1 MVGGVLS
8 QSDVNFDRVYR
19 EEAGRIT
26 AGLVRVLGDFGLAE
40 DAVQDAL
47 LAAVE
52 HWPIDGVPTNPGAW
66 LFTVA
71 RRKALDE
78 LRKQARHQE
87 KLMLLDW
94 PEAREPDDRLPLIF
108 TCCHPAIAR
117 EGQLALTLRA
127 VCGLTTAEI
136 ARAFLT
142 SEATI
147 AKRILRAKQKI
158 VQARIPFRTPTGDD
172 LQARLQEVLS
182 VLYLMFNEGYL
193 SSGGERA
200 ARLDLAEDAAW
211 LAGLLVGW
219 LPGQPEPKGLLALMQ
234 LHLARAQSRFDS
246 AGDIVVLKDQDR
258 TLWDRGSIMRA
269 RSLLDTAAE
278 AGQPGPYQLQ
288 AAIVACHA
296 EASSYETTDWARV
309 VALYDQLLELA
320 PSPVIRLNRAVA
332 LRELSGPASALAEI
346 DALADSLN
354 GYHLFH
360 AARAAILRA
369 TGQHELAKSE
379 ERQALALT
387 ENVAERALMERRLSE
402 N

>member
-1 MVGGVLS
+1 MV
-8 QSDVNFDRVYR
+8 R

-26 AGLVRVLGDFGLAE
+26 ASLVRLLGDFGLAE

-71 RRKALDE
+71 RRKALDQ

-87 KLMLLDW
+87 KLMLLEW
-94 PEAREPDDRLPLIF
+94 PEAREPDDRLRLIF

-127 VCGLTTAEI
+127 VCGLTTSEI

-158 VQARIPFRTPTGDD
+158 VQAHIPFQTPTGDD
-172 LQARLQEVLS
+172 LEARLQEVLS

-200 ARLDLAEDAAW
+200 ARPDLAEDAAW
-211 LAGLLVGW
+211 LANLLVGW
-219 LPGQPEPKGLLALMQ
+219 LPDRPEPKGLLALMR
-234 LHLARAQSRFDS
+234 LHLARARSRFHS
-246 AGDIVVLKDQDR
+246 AGEIVLLKVQDR
-258 TLWDRGSIMRA
+258 SVWDRKLIA
-269 RSLLDTAAE
+269 EAHSLLDAAAQ

-288 AAIVACHA
+288 AAIVACHT
-296 EASSYETTDWARV
+296 EASSYQTTDWARV
-309 VALYDQLLELA
+309 VALYDELLKLA
-320 PSPVIRLNRAVA
+320 PSPVVRLNRAVA
-332 LRELSGPASALAEI
+332 LRELSGPEAALAEI
-346 DALADSLN
+346 DSLADSLDR
-354 GYHLFH
+354 YHLFH
-360 AARAAILRA
+360 AVRAEMLRA
-369 TGQHELAKSE
+369 TGQLALARSAE
-379 ERQALALT
+379 QQALALT
-387 ENVAERALMERRLSE
+387 DNIAERALLEKRLRE
-402 N
+402 L